1 MYYLIGIKGTGMS
14 ALAVI
19 LKQLG
24 NQVMGSDIEKHF
36 FTESGLIK
44 NNIPFY
50 SYNEKNI
57 KENMTIIKGASIKE
71 DNVELIKAKNLGLKI
86 YEYNEMVGILSRKFK
101 TICIAG
107 CHGKTTT
114 TNMMSLA
121 LKDRGINYLIGD
133 GTGNAN
139 KNNEYFAL
147 ESCEYKR
154 HFLAYLPYYA
164 VITNIDLDHV
174 DYYKD
179 INDVIDA
186 YTTYANQATKEI
198 IAYGDDP
205 YTRKMKI
212 TKKIKYFGIKGNN
225 DIVAKNI
232 NYNINGISFDIDNYG
247 HFDLPIYGIHQLL
260 DALAV
265 ITVCIE
271 EKIPYE
277 EVSKNLKEFKG
288 AKRRFTEK
296 IVGNN
301 IIIDDYAHHPNEV
314 KATINAIRQ
323 KYPNKKLVIIFQ
335 PHTFTRTKEFAK
347 DLIEVFKEADASYI
361 LPIHPA
367 REKQE
372 DYPDVTSDIIIN
384 NLDTCHSINIDEA
397 SKLANYDNTVFA
409 FMNPND
415 ISTLEES
422 LKKLIEEYFNIDF
435 SSFFIYNIIKVW

>member
-1 MYYLIGIKGTGMS
+1 MYYFIGIKGTGMS

-24 NQVMGSDIEKHF
+24 KEVSGSDIDKHF
-36 FTESGLIK
+36 FTESELIK

-50 SYNEKNI
+50 VYNKENI

-71 DNVELIKAKNLGLKI
+71 DNPELIESKNLGLKI
-86 YEYNEMVGILSRKFK
+86 YEYNEMVGILSREFK

-121 LKDRGINYLIGD
+121 LREKGINYLIGD
-133 GTGNAN
+133 GTGYAN
-139 KNNEYFAL
+139 ENNEYFAL

-186 YTTYANQATKEI
+186 YTSYANNATKEI

-205 YTRKMKI
+205 YTRSMLV
-212 TKKIKYFGIKGNN
+212 TKPIKFFGLKENN
-225 DIVAKNI
+225 DVRAINIEYKNT
-232 NYNINGISFDIDNYG
+232 GISFDVDGYG
-247 HFDLPIYGIHQLL
+247 HFELPLYGTHQLL

-271 EKIPYE
+271 ENIPSK
-277 EVSKNLKEFKG
+277 EVQKNLSYFTG
-288 AKRRFTEK
+288 AKRRFTEHV
-296 IVGNN
+296 VGNN

-314 KATINAIRQ
+314 RATIDAIKQ
-323 KYPNKKLVIIFQ
+323 KYPDKKLIIIFQ

-347 DLIEVFKEADASYI
+347 DLTEVFKNADASYV

-367 REKQE
+367 REKQS
-372 DYPDVTSDIIIN
+372 DYPEVTSNLIIDKLN
-384 NLDTCHSINIDEA
+384 TCHPINMSDA
-397 SKLANYDNTVFA
+397 KLLSQYNNAVFA
-409 FMNPND
+409 FMSPND
-415 ISTLEES
+415 ISSLENDLENL
-422 LKKLIEEYFNIDF
+422 LK
-435 SSFFIYNIIKVW
+435 S